1 MFGATLYIAVTH
13 HTSVA
18 TNPDSQLGT
27 LQADIVN
34 WEKFVPGLEFENTWQ
49 PDERYQPGDFV
60 TYGGNQYVA
69 NDNVFAENPAS
80 SNKFDL
86 VTSGFNLRG
95 DWGEDSTNQDYR
107 IGDVVRLG
115 GYTYLCIADNQ
126 AQRPPNATYWA
137 LLNPGIEWKNTWTT
151 ATLYDK
157 GDSVREGL
165 ISYICVQAHT
175 SSGSN
180 KPSADSAGDYWNTLA
195 SGAEESAITTEGD
208 ILYRGIVDPRLP
220 IGSEGQVLSVSASG
234 LPEWRDFGSTPDVYY
249 VATNGANNKYPQME
263 QT

>member
-1 MFGATLYIAVTH
+1 MIG
-13 HTSVA
+13 
-18 TNPDSQLGT
+18 
-27 LQADIVN
+27 
-34 WEKFVPGLEFENTWQ
+34 EKIQ
-49 PDERYQPGDFV
+49 P
-60 TYGGNQYVA
+60 T
-69 NDNVFAENPAS
+69 
-80 SNKFDL
+80 
-86 VTSGFNLRG
+86 
-95 DWGEDSTNQDYR
+95 QDYR

-137 LLNPGIEWKNTWTT
+137 LLNQRIEWKNTWTT

-195 SGAEESAITTEGD
+195 SGAEESQLLQKVIFHSGSDPKITP
-208 ILYRGIVDPRLP
+208 L
-220 IGSEGQVLSVSASG
+220 VLK
-234 LPEWRDFGSTPDVYY
+234 D
-249 VATNGANNKYPQME
+249 KY
-263 QT
+263 